1 MLFDITTGDVGFW
14 IGIGVAALAVL
25 VVSALLLIVL
35 HARNRETRRFEAA
48 LRESSSR
55 VEGLLSGIS
64 GDFEI
69 ARVEN
74 DRARRL
80 TDIGATI
87 DLDEV
92 LQRTLEAT
100 GELEVVDAAMIVL
113 PDEGKPIV
121 ATLGLSEDEARA
133 NMQQADPPE
142 GVTARAVDFTFRY
155 AEDTAASTNGSAIR
169 GGLAAPL
176 RSEAGAVLGTL
187 WVYWRAKEQKP
198 NEAILAQVEEVAAT
212 AAPAIENARRF
223 QEARQLADLDA
234 LTGLH
239 NYRFFHETLEREAA
253 RAQRY
258 DRELALILFD
268 IDDFKAINDQIGHLA
283 GDAVLAEAAMQVQ
296 SVVRSADIASR
307 VGGDEFAVIL
317 PESSLADAENFYR
330 RLQRAIDVW
339 QESATQVKLSAGIAQ
354 LRADDDSVSFCK
366 RADEALYEAKR
377 RGKGQ
382 AVSARV
388 AETTAPIVEAA
399 SEAAPAAPAPT
410 AQPARETTA
419 EQAADAARPPAE
431 ETPSTAPG
439 LDY

>member
-1 MLFDITTGDVGFW
+1 M
-14 IGIGVAALAVL
+14 GVAAFALV
-25 VVSALLLIVL
+25 VVSALLLLVL
-35 HARNRETRRFEAA
+35 RARKSESRRFEAA

-55 VEGLLSGIS
+55 VEGLIS
-64 GDFEI
+64 GMTGSFEL
-69 ARVEN
+69 ARVET
-74 DRARRL
+74 DRAKRL
-80 TDIGATI
+80 SEIGATI

-100 GELEVVDAAMIVL
+100 AELSIVDAAMIVL
-113 PDEGKPIV
+113 PEEGKPIV

-133 NMQQADPPE
+133 NMQQAEPPE
-142 GVTARAVDFTFRY
+142 GVAARAVDFTFRY
-155 AEDTAASTNGSAIR
+155 PDDASPNGSAIR
-169 GGLAAPL
+169 GGLATPL
-176 RSEAGAVLGTL
+176 RGDAGSVLGTL
-187 WVYWRAKEQKP
+187 WVYWRGRERTPDDALLGE
-198 NEAILAQVEEVAAT
+198 VEEVAAS

-239 NYRFFHETLEREAA
+239 NHRFFHETLEREAA

-258 DRELALILFD
+258 NRELALIVFD
-268 IDDFKAINDQIGHLA
+268 IDDFKAINDRIGHLA

-296 SVVRSADIASR
+296 TVVRSADIASR

-330 RLQRAIDVW
+330 RLQRAIDTW
-339 QESATQVKLSAGIAQ
+339 QEQPTHVKLSAGIAQ
-354 LRADDDSVSFCK
+354 LRPDDDSVSFYK

-388 AETTAPIVEAA
+388 AETTAPVTEAA
-399 SEAAPAAPAPT
+399 E
-410 AQPARETTA
+410 QTA
-419 EQAADAARPPAE
+419 ETAAIE
-431 ETPSTAPG
+431 ETPTTAPG
-439 LDY
+439 VE

>member
-1 MLFDITTGDVGFW
+1 MLFDITTGDVGLW
-14 IGIGVAALAVL
+14 IGIGVAAFALAV
-25 VVSALLLIVL
+25 VAALLIMVL
-35 HARNRETRRFEAA
+35 RARNRETRRFEAA

-64 GDFEI
+64 GSFEV

-80 TDIGATI
+80 ADIGATI

-100 GELEVVDAAMIVL
+100 GELPIVDAAMIVL
-113 PDEGKPIV
+113 PEEGKPIV

-133 NMQQADPPE
+133 NMQQAEPPE
-142 GVTARAVDFTFRY
+142 GVAARAVDFTFRY
-155 AEDTAASTNGSAIR
+155 AEDEPSTNGSAIR

-176 RSEAGAVLGTL
+176 RSDAGAVLGTL
-187 WVYWRAKEQKP
+187 WVYWRGKEHKP
-198 NEAILAQVEEVAAT
+198 DETVLAEVEEVAAM

-258 DRELALILFD
+258 NRELALIVFD
-268 IDDFKAINDQIGHLA
+268 IDDFKTINDRIGHLA
-283 GDAVLAEAAMQVQ
+283 GDAVLAEAATQVQ

-330 RLQRAIDVW
+330 RLQRAIDNW
-339 QESATQVKLSAGIAQ
+339 HEQATDVKLSAGIAQ
-354 LRADDDSVSFCK
+354 LRSDDDSVSFFK

-388 AETTAPIVEAA
+388 AETTSPVVE
-399 SEAAPAAPAPT
+399 
-410 AQPARETTA
+410 
-419 EQAADAARPPAE
+419 PAE
-431 ETPSTAPG
+431 TPAEDTPATAPG
-439 LDY
+439 LD

>member
-14 IGIGVAALAVL
+14 IGIGVAAFALV
-25 VVSALLLIVL
+25 VVSALLIVVL
-35 HARNRETRRFEAA
+35 RARHSETRRFEAA

-55 VEGLLSGIS
+55 VEGLLSGLS
-64 GDFEI
+64 GSFEL
-69 ARVEN
+69 ARVEG

-80 TDIGATI
+80 SEIGATI

-100 GELEVVDAAMIVL
+100 GELPIVDAAMIVL

-133 NMQQADPPE
+133 NMQQAEPPE
-142 GVTARAVDFTFRY
+142 GVAARAVDFTFRY
-155 AEDTAASTNGSAIR
+155 AEGATSSNGSAIR

-176 RSEAGAVLGTL
+176 RSEAGSVLGTL
-187 WVYWRAKEQKP
+187 WVYWRGKEQKP
-198 NEAILAQVEEVAAT
+198 DDAALAEVEEVAAT

-258 DRELALILFD
+258 DRELALIVFD
-268 IDDFKAINDQIGHLA
+268 IDDFKAINDRIGHLA

-330 RLQRAIDVW
+330 RLQRAIDTW
-339 QESATQVKLSAGIAQ
+339 QEQPTHVKLSAGIAQ
-354 LRADDDSVSFCK
+354 LRADDDSVSFFK

-388 AETTAPIVEAA
+388 AEAA
-399 SEAAPAAPAPT
+399 APT
-410 AQPARETTA
+410 AATLP
-419 EQAADAARPPAE
+419 E
-431 ETPSTAPG
+431 EELPSTAPG
-439 LDY
+439 LD

>member
-14 IGIGVAALAVL
+14 IGIGVAAVALL
-25 VVSALLLIVL
+25 VVSGLLVL
-35 HARNRETRRFEAA
+35 VLRARTRESRRFEAA

-55 VEGLLSGIS
+55 VEGLLSGLS
-64 GDFEI
+64 GSLEVSRI
-69 ARVEN
+69 ES
-74 DRARRL
+74 DRAKRL
-80 TDIGATI
+80 AEVGATI

-100 GELEVVDAAMIVL
+100 GDLAIVDAAMIVI
-113 PDEGKPIV
+113 PDEGKPII
-121 ATLGLSEDEARA
+121 AALGLSEDEARA
-133 NMQQADPPE
+133 NMQQAEPPE
-142 GVTARAVDFTFRY
+142 GVTARAIDFTFRY
-155 AEDTAASTNGSAIR
+155 AEDTASNNGTAIR

-176 RSEAGAVLGTL
+176 RGETGVLGTL
-187 WVYWRAKEQKP
+187 WVYWRGAERKP
-198 NEAILAQVEEVAAT
+198 DEATLAEVEEVAAT

-239 NYRFFHETLEREAA
+239 NHRFFHETLKREAA

-268 IDDFKAINDQIGHLA
+268 IDDFKVINDQIGHLA
-283 GDAVLAEAAMQVQ
+283 GDAVLAEAAVQVQ

-317 PESSLADAENFYR
+317 PESSLDDAENFYR
-330 RLQRAIDVW
+330 RLQRAIGNW
-339 QESATQVKLSAGIAQ
+339 QDQTHQVRLSAGIAQ
-354 LRADDDSVSFCK
+354 LRPDDDSVSFFK

-388 AETTAPIVEAA
+388 AKTTTPVTEPSADAPSTAET
-399 SEAAPAAPAPT
+399 AAPDAEDTPA
-410 AQPARETTA
+410 
-419 EQAADAARPPAE
+419 
-431 ETPSTAPG
+431 TAPG
-439 LDY
+439 LD